1 MPHVSLNAELDLDL
15 LPVLSGAVE
24 VVDAGIV
31 STLQGQN
38 ERDNAATVVTPA
50 VAAAG
55 GGDRKDAGRSAR
67 FRLLFDPQVFMYED
81 CAFGVVGE
89 SGG

>member
-1 MPHVSLNAELDLDL
+1 MLNAELDLGL

-38 ERDNAATVVTPA
+38 ERDSAALVA
-50 VAAAG
+50 AAAAG
-55 GGDRKDAGRSAR
+55 GDGTGDGAGRGAR
-67 FRLLFDPQVFMYED
+67 FRLLFDPQVN
-81 CAFGVVGE
+81 V
-89 SGG
+89 